1 MKEKKKDDP
10 LVVRGE
16 MMLELLDRMPIHIL
30 ESLIEEIGFEDDVDP
45 DLARLLFRS
54 LECKKSRV
62 FLQGADTIVTEE
74 LFD

>member
-1 MKEKKKDDP
+1 MEEKKDEP

-16 MMLELLDRMPIHIL
+16 MLLEFLDLMPIDIL
-30 ESLIEEIGFEDDVDP
+30 ETLLEDIGYAEDVNP

-54 LECKKSRV
+54 LENKKTRV

>member
-1 MKEKKKDDP
+1 MEEKKDEP

-16 MMLELLDRMPIHIL
+16 MLLEFLDLMPIDIL
-30 ESLIEEIGFEDDVDP
+30 ETLLEDIGYDEEVNP

-54 LECKKSRV
+54 LENKKARV

>member
-1 MKEKKKDDP
+1 MEEKKDEP

-16 MMLELLDRMPIHIL
+16 MLLEFLDLMPIDIL
-30 ESLIEEIGFEDDVDP
+30 ETLLEDIGYDEDVNP

-54 LECKKSRV
+54 LEKKKTRV